1 MPTTAHGM
9 PNLLMLYFSLYSSV
23 LDSVRI
29 KFNVKSTLALHSGS
43 VNAKVNTGGL
53 IILSLTNVSETST

>member
-9 PNLLMLYFSLYSSV
+9 PNVLMLYFIRSV
-23 LDSVRI
+23 VDSVRI

-53 IILSLTNVSETST
+53 INNFEPYKRI